1 MDGRRPLHQTFN
13 GGGYASL
20 SNDHMD
26 HFSMDI
32 LDSAGDFHPTVHG
45 QHHQQWNQLH
55 GQAQRGPVQE
65 QDYTAAIA
73 RGGGRYDDAAA
84 LLGHALEESESPRRV
99 VLYDRE
105 DTLDELPSSNA
116 ALRWYLEEYEVDT
129 SGGSPKNE
137 SEFQCCLEPH
147 PPVIITASTRSIRWR
162 LKASDFDDG
171 LYDIVLG
178 ISTTA
183 GQQPIDWIESITFA
197 LFKRDIYNDWKIE
210 PSEIITQREFKR
222 MCGANATGAGAGTGG
237 LSRWKLHQQLT
248 RTRDRPL
255 HSVTFELEIRTS
267 AEVPSNA
274 GAIMLHFMDIR
285 RNLYGL
291 NLDDISTRQHRPF
304 LWSLNVN
311 QGHYPEDDKKVKKGK
326 EILHFAISGSGSHAA
341 TLSCADRYLLLD
353 LWDIRDPAELS
364 IISGQSGVDPSQHA
378 VQAGPYTPKSCAGI
392 HVPFRKVTKGAI
404 DVSISWDASQVALVD
419 SSAVH
424 LSADERA
431 TYRSIFRV
439 FQHFTDRSLTPGTAP
454 PGRGTLV
461 PATTYQH
468 NLQLRNFLGRGKFH
482 ISSRKSPNVKKELFI
497 ACDGQAVHVFGVHRS
512 WTHRHTILLDL
523 PQEKDLYSSRL
534 FSGLRFRYFAW
545 SNESN
550 EVSVWDVEDGSLVS
564 FFTWP
569 EHLGHRRFEG
579 RTPITFSDDGSIL
592 LMCQK
597 GYITT
602 NWTASGTLLN
612 SFMVPD
618 QEYYQFIRDLQFI
631 RGGSQIIVNMSF
643 QDAEYGRGEFGL
655 ILDSVNMSVLD
666 RFSIPGDYFAQHS
679 PVVGSGQYLVAAH
692 NSNLD
697 LLRLDDRV
705 VRPFSRSDPK
715 CGRCTDLVRPWTL
728 SSDYTSPAGL
738 QFKAE
743 ICQAAVGAGTV
754 RAQGKE
760 DRGLTTIVV
769 TVTDKN
775 GMLSVQKP
783 AIPVRGYDMRQINA
797 VFLDSCS
804 RLVIRSHQFL
814 MIWGLPTTLEGDLTL
829 LLAYKAE
836 RIHWR
841 VCRHQQV
848 YAQDYMAEEMVWC
861 MPVERPFSRRN
872 STRFLDGVITLI
884 DIFQDTT
891 GACRNEV
898 LRYIG
903 RHINSYPNPDDPTE
917 SVLAKICIDWRLK
930 LYDSFKEFVIELL
943 ASPYGSWAPR
953 NDFDKRSNPL
963 CILLDKTITQPRAI
977 GLAKVIIDYCIRQA
991 KTEKDPHLLSPI
1003 MQCLPEL
1010 IDQERPHQE
1019 LARRTLQRLA
1029 YIPVKSRSFIL
1040 DHHSIAY
1047 QPELRLRPKF
1057 WWHPQGRS
1065 LHQCKD
1071 PVLQLTTI
1079 KYTNSINDNFTRS
1092 LFVTSFDLLWRKK
1105 DGSPVSSS
1113 TVWQKLKLNGNAK
1126 VECHPFTLQAFDN
1139 PAIAAL
1145 IRYKWN
1151 TIGFKYWLVRFLCQC
1166 VFYILVLVTVFIQVY
1181 SSSHPILTPVYIAI
1195 ISVASIFIWLE
1206 LLQLINEKK
1215 KYVSSVY
1222 NVVDMATFGLPLA
1235 GSVNQL
1241 LIIWGKSN
1249 AGGNPGLI
1257 SFSVLFIFLHFLFEL
1272 RVIKSV
1278 CHFVTIIIRVVSE
1291 IRVFFFIFAGG
1302 ILGFTIAILHLL
1314 RACIHESCPSDDELN
1329 ALLPEDQT
1337 VMFPRNFYSAISS
1350 TYFFMGGRYDSIN
1363 NQLNMDNWPFHTMMT
1378 VYFFFTVI
1386 LMLNVLIALI
1396 NLAFNESD
1404 GTWHLTWLENRLRYI
1419 ESAENMSYQIPGFRE
1434 THDWFPREIY
1444 YSATPRQVKDYERDL
1459 QVDDPTSTIT
1469 TTLQTQQQQQS
1480 QVVSRSDSTL
1490 SQKSTRHLAE
1500 ENDGE
1505 KEEGKKQREILL
1517 DRLKKEMREEVR
1529 REFQESQAQ
1538 LEQRLQLQMTRQQEL
1553 FREQLVEQQRW
1564 LVQYFSGGAGGGGGV
1579 GGM

>member
-1 MDGRRPLHQTFN
+1 M
-13 GGGYASL
+13 
-20 SNDHMD
+20 
-26 HFSMDI
+26 
-32 LDSAGDFHPTVHG
+32 
-45 QHHQQWNQLH
+45 
-55 GQAQRGPVQE
+55 
-65 QDYTAAIA
+65 
-73 RGGGRYDDAAA
+73 
-84 LLGHALEESESPRRV
+84 
-99 VLYDRE
+99 
-105 DTLDELPSSNA
+105 DELPSSNA
-116 ALRWYLEEYEVDT
+116 AARWYFEENEVDAATT
-129 SGGSPKNE
+129 SGPPKNE
-137 SEFQCCLEPH
+137 SEFQCSPEPH
-147 PPVIITASTRSIRWR
+147 PPVTITASTRSIRWR
-162 LKASDFDDG
+162 LKANDFEDG
-171 LYDIVLG
+171 LHDIVLG
-178 ISTTA
+178 ISTV
-183 GQQPIDWIESITFA
+183 GQPTTWIESITFA
-197 LFKRDIYNDWKIE
+197 IFKRDIYNDWKIE

-222 MCGANATGAGAGTGG
+222 MCGIETTAGAGKGTRTGAQPPPAGTGG

-255 HSVTFELEIRTS
+255 HSVTFELEIRTT
-267 AEVPSNA
+267 AEVPPNA

-291 NLDDISTRQHRPF
+291 NLDDPSTKQHRPF

-311 QGHYPEDDKKVKKGK
+311 QGHYPEDDKKPKKGK

-353 LWDIRDPAELS
+353 LWDVRDPAELS
-364 IISGQSGVDPSQHA
+364 IISGQSGVDPAQHA

-454 PGRGTLV
+454 PGRGNLV

-468 NLQLRNFLGRGKFH
+468 NPQLRNFLGRGKFH
-482 ISSRKSPNVKKELFI
+482 ISSRKDPKVKRELFI
-497 ACDGQAVHVFGVHRS
+497 ACDGQAVHVFGVHQT

-602 NWTASGTLLN
+602 NWTTSGTLLN
-612 SFMVPD
+612 SFVVPD

-631 RGGSQIIVNMSF
+631 RGGSQIIINMSF

-655 ILDSVNMSVLD
+655 ILDAVNMSVLD

-697 LLRLDDRV
+697 LLRLDDRI

-715 CGRCTDLVRPWTL
+715 CGRCTDLARPWTL
-728 SSDYTSPAGL
+728 RSDYTSPAGL
-738 QFKAE
+738 HFKAE
-743 ICQAAVGAGTV
+743 ICQAAVATAA
-754 RAQGKE
+754 RTTTATTAQGE
-760 DRGLTTIVV
+760 QDRGLTTVVV
-769 TVTDKN
+769 TITDRN
-775 GMLSVQKP
+775 GVLSVQKP
-783 AIPVRGYDMRQINA
+783 AIPVRGYDMRHINA

-814 MIWGLPTTLEGDLTL
+814 MIWGLPTTLEGNLTL
-829 LLAYKAE
+829 LLAYKAD

-841 VCRHQQV
+841 ICGHQQV
-848 YAQDYMAEEMVWC
+848 YAQNYMAEEMVWC

-884 DIFQDTT
+884 DIFHETT

-903 RHINSYPNPDDPTE
+903 RHINSYPNPDNPIE
-917 SVLAKICIDWRLK
+917 SVLAKICLEWRPEV
-930 LYDSFKEFVIELL
+930 YESFKEFVIELL
-943 ASPYGSWAPR
+943 SSPHGSWAPR

-963 CILLDKTITQPRAI
+963 CILLDKTTKQPRAI
-977 GLAKVIIDYCIRQA
+977 GLAKVIIDYCIQQA
-991 KTEKDPHLLSPI
+991 KTEKDPHFLSPI
-1003 MQCLPEL
+1003 MQCLSEL
-1010 IDQERPHQE
+1010 IDQDRPYHE

-1029 YIPVKSRSFIL
+1029 YVPVKSRSFIL

-1047 QPELRLRPKF
+1047 QPELKLRPKF
-1057 WWHPQGRS
+1057 WWWETQGLS
-1065 LHQCKD
+1065 LHECKD

-1079 KYTNSINDNFTRS
+1079 KKNDSINDNFTRS
-1092 LFVTSFDLLWRKK
+1092 LFVTSFDLLWRKR
-1105 DGSPVSSS
+1105 DGSPVSTTTVLAREMRAQKSAS
-1113 TVWQKLKLNGNAK
+1113 WVYNLVFQVWQKLKLNGNAK
-1126 VECHPFTLQAFDN
+1126 VECHPFSLQAFDN

-1166 VFYILVLVTVFIQVY
+1166 CFYILVLATVFIQVY
-1181 SSSHPILTPVYIAI
+1181 SSSHPVLTPVYIAI
-1195 ISVASIFIWLE
+1195 ISVASIFLWLE
-1206 LLQLINEKK
+1206 FLQLVNEKK

-1222 NVVDMATFGLPLA
+1222 NVVDIATFGLPLA

-1241 LIIWGKSN
+1241 LIIWGKSS

-1314 RACIHESCPSDDELN
+1314 RACIYESCPSDDDPSFL
-1329 ALLPEDQT
+1329 AIPEEQR
-1337 VMFPRNFYSAISS
+1337 VVFPRNFYSAISS
-1350 TYFFMGGRYDSIN
+1350 TYFFMGGRYDAID
-1363 NQLNMDNWPFHTMMT
+1363 NQLNGDNWPFHTLMII
-1378 VYFFFTVI
+1378 YFFFTVI

-1459 QVDDPTSTIT
+1459 QNDESSTGTTSTT
-1469 TTLQTQQQQQS
+1469 ATASTLQQSPSQQ
-1480 QVVSRSDSTL
+1480 VNRDMSRSDSII
-1490 SQKSTRHLAE
+1490 SQRRNTDVSPEDTYDQDQK
-1500 ENDGE
+1500 
-1505 KEEGKKQREILL
+1505 KKQHLL
-1517 DRLKKEMREEVR
+1517 LLERLKQEMREEVR
-1529 REFQESQAQ
+1529 REFQESQNL
-1538 LEQRLQLQMTRQQEL
+1538 LEQRLQLELTRQQEL

-1564 LVQYFSGGAGGGGGV
+1564 LVQYFGGGGGNTGSGSGV
-1579 GGM
+1579 GGGAM

>member
-1 MDGRRPLHQTFN
+1 MDGRRPLYQQH
-13 GGGYASL
+13 GGEYASL
-20 SNDHMD
+20 SNDSMD

-32 LDSAGDFHPTVHG
+32 LDATGDIHPSGAWPGHG
-45 QHHQQWNQLH
+45 QRH
-55 GQAQRGPVQE
+55 GQGHADTGAGTGV
-65 QDYTAAIA
+65 
-73 RGGGRYDDAAA
+73 RGGGSDEGVGAA
-84 LLGHALEESESPRRV
+84 LLGHPQEESESPRRV
-99 VLYDRE
+99 VLYHRG
-105 DTLDELPSSNA
+105 DTMDELPSSNA
-116 ALRWYLEEYEVDT
+116 AVRWYFEEHEVDAAST
-129 SGGSPKNE
+129 SGPPKNE
-137 SEFQCCLEPH
+137 AEFSCSRKPY
-147 PPVIITASTRSIRWR
+147 PPVAITASTRSIRWR
-162 LKASDFDDG
+162 LKATDFDDG
-171 LYDIVLG
+171 LHDIVLG
-178 ISTTA
+178 ISTV
-183 GQQPIDWIESITFA
+183 GQPTDWIESITFA

-210 PSEIITQREFKR
+210 PS
-222 MCGANATGAGAGTGG
+222 
-237 LSRWKLHQQLT
+237 
-248 RTRDRPL
+248 
-255 HSVTFELEIRTS
+255 ELEIRTS

-291 NLDDISTRQHRPF
+291 NLDDPSTKQHRPF

-311 QGHYPEDDKKVKKGK
+311 QGHYPEDDKKHKKGK

-364 IISGQSGVDPSQHA
+364 IISGRSNVDPSQHV
-378 VQAGPYTPKSCAGI
+378 VQAGPYTPISCAGI

-424 LSADERA
+424 LSADERK

-439 FQHFTDRSLTPGTAP
+439 FQHFTDQSLTPATAH
-454 PGRGTLV
+454 PGRGNLV

-468 NLQLRNFLGRGKFH
+468 NPQLRNFLGRGKFH
-482 ISSRKSPNVKKELFI
+482 ISSRKDPKVKRELFI
-497 ACDGQAVHVFGVHRS
+497 ACDGHAVNVFGVHRT

-602 NWTASGTLLN
+602 NWTTSGTLLN
-612 SFMVPD
+612 SFVVPD

-655 ILDSVNMSVLD
+655 ILDAVNMSVLD

-705 VRPFSRSDPK
+705 VRPFSKSDPK

-728 SSDYTSPAGL
+728 RSDYTSPAGL
-738 QFKAE
+738 QFKAV
-743 ICQAAVGAGTV
+743 ICQAAVAATTTKTMTSTTSTTIG
-754 RAQGKE
+754 QDK
-760 DRGLTTIVV
+760 GLTTVVV
-769 TVTDKN
+769 TITDRN
-775 GMLSVQKP
+775 GVSSVQKP
-783 AIPVRGYDMRQINA
+783 AIPVRGYDMRHINA

-804 RLVIRSHQFL
+804 RLVIRSHEFL

-841 VCRHQQV
+841 ICRHQQV

-872 STRFLDGVITLI
+872 SIRFLDGVITLI
-884 DIFQDTT
+884 DIFRETM
-891 GACRNEV
+891 GATRNEV

-917 SVLAKICIDWRLK
+917 SVLAKICIDWRPEV
-930 LYDSFKEFVIELL
+930 YDSFKEFVVELL
-943 ASPYGSWAPR
+943 SSPHGSWAPR

-963 CILLDKTITQPRAI
+963 CILLDKTTKQPKAI
-977 GLAKVIIDYCIRQA
+977 GLAKVIIDYCIQQA

-1003 MQCLPEL
+1003 MQCLSEL

-1019 LARRTLQRLA
+1019 LAKRTLQRLA

-1047 QPELRLRPKF
+1047 QPELHLHPRFWRYWWETKGRP
-1057 WWHPQGRS
+1057 
-1065 LHQCKD
+1065 LHECKD
-1071 PVLQLTTI
+1071 PVLQLTTV
-1079 KYTNSINDNFTRS
+1079 KKHDSLNDNFTRS
-1092 LFVTSFDLLWRKK
+1092 LFVTSFDLLWRKR
-1105 DGSPVSSS
+1105 DGSPVSTTTVLAREMRAQKSAS
-1113 TVWQKLKLNGNAK
+1113 WVYNLFFQVWQKLKLNGNAK
-1126 VECHPFTLQAFDN
+1126 VECHPFSLQAFDN
-1139 PAIAAL
+1139 PAVAAL

-1166 VFYILVLVTVFIQVY
+1166 CFYILVLATVFIQVY
-1181 SSSHPILTPVYIAI
+1181 SSSHPVLTPVYITI
-1195 ISVASIFIWLE
+1195 ISVASIFLWLE
-1206 LLQLINEKK
+1206 LLQLINEKS

-1222 NVVDMATFGLPLA
+1222 NVVDIATFGLPLA

-1241 LIIWGKSN
+1241 LIIWGKSD

-1314 RACIHESCPSDDELN
+1314 RACIYESCPSDDDPSFV
-1329 ALLPEDQT
+1329 ALPENQR
-1337 VMFPRNFYSAISS
+1337 VVFPRNFYSAISS
-1350 TYFFMGGRYDSIN
+1350 TYFFMGGRYDAID
-1363 NQLNMDNWPFHTMMT
+1363 NQLSGDNWPFHTMMII
-1378 VYFFFTVI
+1378 YFFFTVI

-1444 YSATPRQVKDYERDL
+1444 YSATPRQVKDYEREL
-1459 QVDDPTSTIT
+1459 QNDESSTATTIT
-1469 TTLQTQQQQQS
+1469 TT
-1480 QVVSRSDSTL
+1480 ST
-1490 SQKSTRHLAE
+1490 SIASA
-1500 ENDGE
+1500 
-1505 KEEGKKQREILL
+1505 
-1517 DRLKKEMREEVR
+1517 
-1529 REFQESQAQ
+1529 
-1538 LEQRLQLQMTRQQEL
+1538 
-1553 FREQLVEQQRW
+1553 
-1564 LVQYFSGGAGGGGGV
+1564 
-1579 GGM
+1579 

>member
-1 MDGRRPLHQTFN
+1 M
-13 GGGYASL
+13 
-20 SNDHMD
+20 
-26 HFSMDI
+26 
-32 LDSAGDFHPTVHG
+32 
-45 QHHQQWNQLH
+45 
-55 GQAQRGPVQE
+55 
-65 QDYTAAIA
+65 
-73 RGGGRYDDAAA
+73 
-84 LLGHALEESESPRRV
+84 
-99 VLYDRE
+99 
-105 DTLDELPSSNA
+105 
-116 ALRWYLEEYEVDT
+116 
-129 SGGSPKNE
+129 NE
-137 SEFQCCLEPH
+137 SEFQCSPEPQ
-147 PPVIITASTRSIRWR
+147 PPVTITASTRSIRWR
-162 LKASDFDDG
+162 LKAGDFNDG
-171 LYDIVLG
+171 LFDIVLG
-178 ISTTA
+178 ISTV
-183 GQQPIDWIESITFA
+183 GQPGDWIESITFA

-222 MCGANATGAGAGTGG
+222 MCGTTTATM
-237 LSRWKLHQQLT
+237 SRWKLHQQLT

-267 AEVPSNA
+267 TEVPSNA
-274 GAIMLHFMDIR
+274 GAIMLHYMDIR

-311 QGHYPEDDKKVKKGK
+311 QGHYPEDDKNPKRGK

-341 TLSCADRYLLLD
+341 TLSCAGRYLLLD
-353 LWDIRDPAELS
+353 LWDVRDPAELG

-404 DVSISWDASQVALVD
+404 DVSISWDASQIALVD

-454 PGRGTLV
+454 PGRGNMV
-461 PATTYQH
+461 PAATYQH
-468 NLQLRNFLGRGKFH
+468 NPQLRNFLGRGKFH
-482 ISSRKSPNVKKELFI
+482 ISARKNPNVKKELFI
-497 ACDGQAVHVFGVHRS
+497 ACDGQAVHVFSVHKS

-602 NWTASGTLLN
+602 NWTTSGTLLN

-618 QEYYQFIRDLQFI
+618 QDYYQFIRDLQFI

-697 LLRLDDRV
+697 LLRLDDRI
-705 VRPFSRSDPK
+705 VRPFSRLFPK
-715 CGRCTDLVRPWTL
+715 CSRCNDLVRPWTL
-728 SSDYTSPAGL
+728 RSDYTSPTGL

-743 ICQAAVGAGTV
+743 ICQAAVAT
-754 RAQGKE
+754 AYGK
-760 DRGLTTIVV
+760 DRGLTTVVV
-769 TVTDKN
+769 TVTDRN

-783 AIPVRGYDMRQINA
+783 AIPVRGYDMRHINA

-814 MIWGLPTTLEGDLTL
+814 MIWELPTNLEGDLTL
-829 LLAYKAE
+829 LLAYKAD

-841 VCRHQQV
+841 ICRHQQV

-872 STRFLDGVITLI
+872 STRFLDGVVTLI
-884 DIFQDTT
+884 DIFRGTT
-891 GACRNEV
+891 DACRNEV

-903 RHINSYPNPDDPTE
+903 KHINSYPNPDDPTE
-917 SVLAKICIDWRLK
+917 SVLAKICIEWRPEV
-930 LYDSFKEFVIELL
+930 YDAFKEFVVELL
-943 ASPYGSWAPR
+943 SSPHGSWAPR

-963 CILLDKTITQPRAI
+963 CILLEKTKTQPKAI
-977 GLAKVIIDYCIRQA
+977 GLAKVIIDYCIQQA
-991 KTEKDPHLLSPI
+991 KTEKDPHFLSPI
-1003 MQCLPEL
+1003 MQCLKEL
-1010 IDQERPHQE
+1010 IDQDRPHQE

-1040 DHHSIAY
+1040 DHHSIAH
-1047 QPELRLRPKF
+1047 QPELRVRHF
-1057 WWHPQGRS
+1057 WESQGQS
-1065 LHQCKD
+1065 LHECKD

-1079 KYTNSINDNFTRS
+1079 KKNDSINDNFTRS
-1092 LFVTSFDLLWRKK
+1092 LFVTSFDLLWRRK
-1105 DGSPVSSS
+1105 DGAPVSSS
-1113 TVWQKLKLNGNAK
+1113 TVLAREMRAQKSASWLYNLVFQILQKLKLNGNAK
-1126 VECHPFTLQAFDN
+1126 VECHPFSLQAFDN

-1166 VFYILVLVTVFIQVY
+1166 CFYMLVLATVFIQVY
-1181 SSSHPILTPVYIAI
+1181 SSSHPALTPVYITI
-1195 ISVASIFIWLE
+1195 ISVAGIFIWLE
-1206 LLQLINEKK
+1206 LLQLLNEKR

-1249 AGGNPGLI
+1249 AGGNPGLL

-1314 RACIHESCPSDDELN
+1314 RACLYEYCPPDDPQIPDDEKVN
-1329 ALLPEDQT
+1329 
-1337 VMFPRNFYSAISS
+1337 FPRNFYSAISS
-1350 TYFFMGGRYDSIN
+1350 TYFFMGGRYDAID
-1363 NQLNMDNWPFHTMMT
+1363 NQLSGENWPFHTMMII
-1378 VYFFFTVI
+1378 YFFFTVI

-1444 YSATPRQVKDYERDL
+1444 YSATPRQVKDYEREL
-1459 QVDDPTSTIT
+1459 QNDESSSTFKE
-1469 TTLQTQQQQQS
+1469 QPQQQQS
-1480 QVVSRSDSTL
+1480 QSQLQSQQGIVVSRSGSLVSPKQQQSDQHNQQQQ
-1490 SQKSTRHLAE
+1490 QK
-1500 ENDGE
+1500 
-1505 KEEGKKQREILL
+1505 QILE
-1517 DRLKKEMREEVR
+1517 RLKEEMREEVR
-1529 REFQESQAQ
+1529 REFQESQNQ
-1538 LEQRLQLQMTRQQEL
+1538 LEQRLQLQLTRQQEL
-1553 FREQLVEQQRW
+1553 FQEHLREQQRW
-1564 LVQYFSGGAGGGGGV
+1564 LVQLFSGGGGSPAAAAGGGGSPAAAAA
-1579 GGM
+1579 GGGGSPAAAAAAGGSPAAAAGGIQQANSQ

>member
-1 MDGRRPLHQTFN
+1 
-13 GGGYASL
+13 
-20 SNDHMD
+20 
-26 HFSMDI
+26 
-32 LDSAGDFHPTVHG
+32 
-45 QHHQQWNQLH
+45 
-55 GQAQRGPVQE
+55 
-65 QDYTAAIA
+65 
-73 RGGGRYDDAAA
+73 
-84 LLGHALEESESPRRV
+84 
-99 VLYDRE
+99 
-105 DTLDELPSSNA
+105 
-116 ALRWYLEEYEVDT
+116 
-129 SGGSPKNE
+129 
-137 SEFQCCLEPH
+137 
-147 PPVIITASTRSIRWR
+147 
-162 LKASDFDDG
+162 
-171 LYDIVLG
+171 
-178 ISTTA
+178 
-183 GQQPIDWIESITFA
+183 
-197 LFKRDIYNDWKIE
+197 
-210 PSEIITQREFKR
+210 
-222 MCGANATGAGAGTGG
+222 
-237 LSRWKLHQQLT
+237 
-248 RTRDRPL
+248 
-255 HSVTFELEIRTS
+255 
-267 AEVPSNA
+267 
-274 GAIMLHFMDIR
+274 MLHFMDIR

-291 NLDDISTRQHRPF
+291 NLDGNVLLYAISATLSSPLCYDPYRSILALAFLDPSTRLHRPF

-454 PGRGTLV
+454 PGRGNLV

-468 NLQLRNFLGRGKFH
+468 NPQLRNFLGRGKFH
-482 ISSRKSPNVKKELFI
+482 ISSRKSPKVKKELFI
-497 ACDGQAVHVFGVHRS
+497 ACDGQAVHVFGVHQS

-602 NWTASGTLLN
+602 NWTTSGTLLN

-705 VRPFSRSDPK
+705 VRPFSKSVPK

-728 SSDYTSPAGL
+728 RSDYTSPAGL
-738 QFKAE
+738 QFKAV
-743 ICQAAVGAGTV
+743 ICQAAVGAGTLTT
-754 RAQGKE
+754 QGKE
-760 DRGLTTIVV
+760 DRGLTTVVV
-769 TVTDKN
+769 TVTDRN
-775 GMLSVQKP
+775 GVLSVQKP
-783 AIPVRGYDMRQINA
+783 AIPVRGYDMRHINA

-884 DIFQDTT
+884 DIFRGTT

-917 SVLAKICIDWRLK
+917 SVLAKISIDWRPEV
-930 LYDSFKEFVIELL
+930 YDSFKEFVVELL
-943 ASPYGSWAPR
+943 ASPHGSWAPR

-963 CILLDKTITQPRAI
+963 CILLDKTTTQPRAI
-977 GLAKVIIDYCIRQA
+977 GLAKVIIDYCIQQA
-991 KTEKDPHLLSPI
+991 KAEKDPHLLSPI

-1057 WWHPQGRS
+1057 WWHLQGRS
-1065 LHQCKD
+1065 LHECKD

-1079 KYTNSINDNFTRS
+1079 KHTNSINDNFTRS

-1113 TVWQKLKLNGNAK
+1113 TVLAREMRAQKSASWLYNLVFQVWQKLKLNGNAK
-1126 VECHPFTLQAFDN
+1126 VECHPFSLQAFDN

-1145 IRYKWN
+1145 IRYKW
-1151 TIGFKYWLVRFLCQC
+1151 
-1166 VFYILVLVTVFIQVY
+1166 
-1181 SSSHPILTPVYIAI
+1181 
-1195 ISVASIFIWLE
+1195 
-1206 LLQLINEKK
+1206 
-1215 KYVSSVY
+1215 
-1222 NVVDMATFGLPLA
+1222 
-1235 GSVNQL
+1235 
-1241 LIIWGKSN
+1241 
-1249 AGGNPGLI
+1249 
-1257 SFSVLFIFLHFLFEL
+1257 
-1272 RVIKSV
+1272 
-1278 CHFVTIIIRVVSE
+1278 
-1291 IRVFFFIFAGG
+1291 
-1302 ILGFTIAILHLL
+1302 
-1314 RACIHESCPSDDELN
+1314 
-1329 ALLPEDQT
+1329 
-1337 VMFPRNFYSAISS
+1337 
-1350 TYFFMGGRYDSIN
+1350 
-1363 NQLNMDNWPFHTMMT
+1363 
-1378 VYFFFTVI
+1378 
-1386 LMLNVLIALI
+1386 
-1396 NLAFNESD
+1396 
-1404 GTWHLTWLENRLRYI
+1404 
-1419 ESAENMSYQIPGFRE
+1419 
-1434 THDWFPREIY
+1434 
-1444 YSATPRQVKDYERDL
+1444 
-1459 QVDDPTSTIT
+1459 
-1469 TTLQTQQQQQS
+1469 
-1480 QVVSRSDSTL
+1480 
-1490 SQKSTRHLAE
+1490 
-1500 ENDGE
+1500 
-1505 KEEGKKQREILL
+1505 
-1517 DRLKKEMREEVR
+1517 
-1529 REFQESQAQ
+1529 
-1538 LEQRLQLQMTRQQEL
+1538 
-1553 FREQLVEQQRW
+1553 
-1564 LVQYFSGGAGGGGGV
+1564 
-1579 GGM
+1579 

>member
-1 MDGRRPLHQTFN
+1 MDGRPLYQQH
-13 GGGYASL
+13 GAGYASL
-20 SNDHMD
+20 FNDSMD

-32 LDSAGDFHPTVHG
+32 MDAAGDTHPSAAWSGHRQRHG
-45 QHHQQWNQLH
+45 Q
-55 GQAQRGPVQE
+55 RQE
-65 QDYTAAIA
+65 HEYTAAGTGA
-73 RGGGRYDDAAA
+73 RGGGSDEGLGAA
-84 LLGHALEESESPRRV
+84 LLGHPQEESESPRRV
-99 VLYDRE
+99 VLYHRG
-105 DTLDELPSSNA
+105 DTMDELPSSNA
-116 ALRWYLEEYEVDT
+116 AVRWYFDEHEVDAAST
-129 SGGSPKNE
+129 SGPPKNE
-137 SEFQCCLEPH
+137 SEFSCSRGPR
-147 PPVIITASTRSIRWR
+147 PPVTITTSTRSIRWR

-171 LYDIVLG
+171 LHDIVLG
-178 ISTTA
+178 ISTV
-183 GQQPIDWIESITFA
+183 GQPTDWIESITFA
-197 LFKRDIYNDWKIE
+197 MFKRDIYNDWKIE
-210 PSEIITQREFKR
+210 PSE
-222 MCGANATGAGAGTGG
+222 
-237 LSRWKLHQQLT
+237 
-248 RTRDRPL
+248 
-255 HSVTFELEIRTS
+255 LEIRTS
-267 AEVPSNA
+267 AEVPSSA

-291 NLDDISTRQHRPF
+291 NLDGE
-304 LWSLNVN
+304 V
-311 QGHYPEDDKKVKKGK
+311 GHHPEDDKKHKKGK
-326 EILHFAISGSGSHAA
+326 EILRFAISGSGSHAA

-364 IISGQSGVDPSQHA
+364 IISGRSGVDPAQHA
-378 VQAGPYTPKSCAGI
+378 VQAGPYTPIACAGI

-424 LSADERA
+424 LSADERS

-439 FQHFTDRSLTPGTAP
+439 FQHFTDRSLTPGTAH
-454 PGRGTLV
+454 PGRGNLV
-461 PATTYQH
+461 LATTYQH
-468 NLQLRNFLGRGKFH
+468 NPQLRNFLGRGKFH
-482 ISSRKSPNVKKELFI
+482 ISSRKDPKVKRELFI
-497 ACDGQAVHVFGVHRS
+497 ACDGQAVNVFGVHRT

-602 NWTASGTLLN
+602 NWTTSGTLLN
-612 SFMVPD
+612 SFVVPD
-618 QEYYQFIRDLQFI
+618 QDYYQFIRDLQFI

-655 ILDSVNMSVLD
+655 ILDAVNMSVLD

-697 LLRLDDRV
+697 LLRLDDRI

-728 SSDYTSPAGL
+728 RSDYTSPTGL
-738 QFKAE
+738 KFRAE
-743 ICQAAVGAGTV
+743 ICQAAVATTTTTKPTTSSTPTTIG
-754 RAQGKE
+754 Q
-760 DRGLTTIVV
+760 DRGLTTVVV
-769 TVTDKN
+769 TVTDSN
-775 GMLSVQKP
+775 GVSSVQKP
-783 AIPVRGYDMRQINA
+783 AIPVRGYDMRHINA

-848 YAQDYMAEEMVWC
+848 YAQNYMAEEMVWC

-884 DIFQDTT
+884 DIFRGTT
-891 GACRNEV
+891 GATRNEV
-898 LRYIG
+898 LRYIS

-917 SVLAKICIDWRLK
+917 SVLAKICIDWRPEV
-930 LYDSFKEFVIELL
+930 YDSFKEFVVELL
-943 ASPYGSWAPR
+943 SSPHGSWAPR

-963 CILLDKTITQPRAI
+963 CILLDKTTTQPRAI
-977 GLAKVIIDYCIRQA
+977 GLAKVIIDYCIQQA

-1010 IDQERPHQE
+1010 IDQEHPHQE
-1019 LARRTLQRLA
+1019 LAKRTLQRLA

-1047 QPELRLRPKF
+1047 QPELHLHPKF
-1057 WWHPQGRS
+1057 WRYWWETQGGRP
-1065 LHQCKD
+1065 LHECKD
-1071 PVLQLTTI
+1071 PVLQLTT
-1079 KYTNSINDNFTRS
+1079 
-1092 LFVTSFDLLWRKK
+1092 
-1105 DGSPVSSS
+1105 
-1113 TVWQKLKLNGNAK
+1113 
-1126 VECHPFTLQAFDN
+1126 
-1139 PAIAAL
+1139 
-1145 IRYKWN
+1145 
-1151 TIGFKYWLVRFLCQC
+1151 
-1166 VFYILVLVTVFIQVY
+1166 VY
-1181 SSSHPILTPVYIAI
+1181 SSSHPVLTPVYITI
-1195 ISVASIFIWLE
+1195 ISVASIFLWLE

-1222 NVVDMATFGLPLA
+1222 NVVDIATFGLPLA

-1314 RACIHESCPSDDELN
+1314 RACIYESCPSDDDPSFI
-1329 ALLPEDQT
+1329 ASLPEEKR
-1337 VMFPRNFYSAISS
+1337 VVFPRNFYSAISS
-1350 TYFFMGGRYDSIN
+1350 TYFFMGGRYDAID
-1363 NQLNMDNWPFHTMMT
+1363 NQLSGDNWPFHTMMII
-1378 VYFFFTVI
+1378 YFFFTVI

-1444 YSATPRQVKDYERDL
+1444 YSATPRQVKAYEREL
-1459 QVDDPTSTIT
+1459 QNDESSTTSTSVAT
-1469 TTLQTQQQQQS
+1469 SALQPSPSQQQI
-1480 QVVSRSDSTL
+1480 VSRSDSII
-1490 SQKSTRHLAE
+1490 SQKQPTLFPQNANLFDDDDDGDGDNNQGQGE
-1500 ENDGE
+1500 EP
-1505 KEEGKKQREILL
+1505 KRRQKVLL
-1517 DRLKKEMREEVR
+1517 ERLKQEMREEVR
-1529 REFQESQAQ
+1529 REFQESQNQ
-1538 LEQRLQLQMTRQQEL
+1538 LEQRLQLQWTRQQEL
-1553 FREQLVEQQRW
+1553 FREQLVEQQKW
-1564 LVQYFSGGAGGGGGV
+1564 LVQYFSNSSSSSSGGGGGGQG
-1579 GGM
+1579 GGMQA

>member
-1 MDGRRPLHQTFN
+1 M
-13 GGGYASL
+13 
-20 SNDHMD
+20 
-26 HFSMDI
+26 
-32 LDSAGDFHPTVHG
+32 
-45 QHHQQWNQLH
+45 
-55 GQAQRGPVQE
+55 
-65 QDYTAAIA
+65 
-73 RGGGRYDDAAA
+73 
-84 LLGHALEESESPRRV
+84 
-99 VLYDRE
+99 
-105 DTLDELPSSNA
+105 DELPSSNA
-116 ALRWYLEEYEVDT
+116 ALRWYFEEYEVDA
-129 SGGSPKNE
+129 SGGPPKNE

-147 PPVIITASTRSIRWR
+147 PPVTITASTRSIRWR

-222 MCGANATGAGAGTGG
+222 MCGDPTGTGAGSRVGG

-274 GAIMLHFMDIR
+274 GAIILHFMDIR

-291 NLDDISTRQHRPF
+291 NLD
-304 LWSLNVN
+304 
-311 QGHYPEDDKKVKKGK
+311 
-326 EILHFAISGSGSHAA
+326 
-341 TLSCADRYLLLD
+341 D

-364 IISGQSGVDPSQHA
+364 IISGQSGVDPSQHV

-439 FQHFTDRSLTPGTAP
+439 FQHFTDRSLTPGMAP
-454 PGRGTLV
+454 PGRGNLV
-461 PATTYQH
+461 LATTYQH
-468 NLQLRNFLGRGKFH
+468 NPQLRNFLGRGKFH
-482 ISSRKSPNVKKELFI
+482 ISSRKSPKVKKELFI
-497 ACDGQAVHVFGVHRS
+497 ACDGQAVHVFGVHQS

-612 SFMVPD
+612 SFVVPD

-715 CGRCTDLVRPWTL
+715 CGRCTDLIRPWTL
-728 SSDYTSPAGL
+728 QSDHTSPAGL
-738 QFKAE
+738 KFRAE
-743 ICQAAVGAGTV
+743 ICQAVVGATPATT
-754 RAQGKE
+754 AQGKE
-760 DRGLTTIVV
+760 DRGLTTVVV
-769 TVTDKN
+769 TVTDRN
-775 GMLSVQKP
+775 GVLSVQKP
-783 AIPVRGYDMRQINA
+783 AIPVRG
-797 VFLDSCS
+797 
-804 RLVIRSHQFL
+804 
-814 MIWGLPTTLEGDLTL
+814 
-829 LLAYKAE
+829 
-836 RIHWR
+836 
-841 VCRHQQV
+841 
-848 YAQDYMAEEMVWC
+848 
-861 MPVERPFSRRN
+861 
-872 STRFLDGVITLI
+872 
-884 DIFQDTT
+884 
-891 GACRNEV
+891 
-898 LRYIG
+898 
-903 RHINSYPNPDDPTE
+903 YPNPDDPTE
-917 SVLAKICIDWRLK
+917 SVLAKICIEWRPEV
-930 LYDSFKEFVIELL
+930 YDSFKEFVVELL
-943 ASPYGSWAPR
+943 ASPHGSWAPR

-963 CILLDKTITQPRAI
+963 CILLDKTTTQPKAI
-977 GLAKVIIDYCIRQA
+977 GLAKVIIDYCIQQA
-991 KTEKDPHLLSPI
+991 KTEKDPHFLSPI
-1003 MQCLPEL
+1003 MQCLSEL
-1010 IDQERPHQE
+1010 IDQKGPHQD

-1047 QPELRLRPKF
+1047 QPELRFRPKF

-1065 LHQCKD
+1065 LHECKD

-1079 KYTNSINDNFTRS
+1079 KHTNSINDNFTRS

-1113 TVWQKLKLNGNAK
+1113 TVLAREMRAQKSASWLYNLVYQIWQKLKLNGNAK
-1126 VECHPFTLQAFDN
+1126 VECHPFSLQAFDN

-1166 VFYILVLVTVFIQVY
+1166 CFYMLVLATVFIQVY
-1181 SSSHPILTPVYIAI
+1181 SSSHPALTPVYIAI

-1206 LLQLINEKK
+1206 LLQFINEKK

-1314 RACIHESCPSDDELN
+1314 RACIYESCPSDDELN
-1329 ALLPEDQT
+1329 ATLPESQT
-1337 VMFPRNFYSAISS
+1337 VVFPRNFYSAISS
-1350 TYFFMGGRYDSIN
+1350 TYFFMGGRYDAIN
-1363 NQLNMDNWPFHTMMT
+1363 NQLNMDNWPFHTMMII
-1378 VYFFFTVI
+1378 YFFFTVI

-1459 QVDDPTSTIT
+1459 QSDDSPSSSTAGST
-1469 TTLQTQQQQQS
+1469 TTLPSQQLPQS
-1480 QVVSRSDSTL
+1480 QAVSRSHSMV
-1490 SQKSTRHLAE
+1490 SQKLTERHVE
-1500 ENDGE
+1500 EKKDRE
-1505 KEEGKKQREILL
+1505 EEEGTKERQILL
-1517 DRLKKEMREEVR
+1517 ERLKEEMREEVR
-1529 REFQESQAQ
+1529 REFQESQLQ
-1538 LEQRLQLQMTRQQEL
+1538 LEQRLQLQMSRQQEL
-1553 FREQLVEQQRW
+1553 FREQLIEQQRW
-1564 LVQYFSGGAGGGGGV
+1564 LVQYFSGGDGVGGSGGV
-1579 GGM
+1579 GRM

>member
-1 MDGRRPLHQTFN
+1 M
-13 GGGYASL
+13 
-20 SNDHMD
+20 
-26 HFSMDI
+26 
-32 LDSAGDFHPTVHG
+32 
-45 QHHQQWNQLH
+45 
-55 GQAQRGPVQE
+55 
-65 QDYTAAIA
+65 
-73 RGGGRYDDAAA
+73 
-84 LLGHALEESESPRRV
+84 
-99 VLYDRE
+99 
-105 DTLDELPSSNA
+105 DELPSSNIA
-116 ALRWYLEEYEVDT
+116 TRWYFEEHEVDVPT
-129 SGGSPKNE
+129 TPGTPTNE
-137 SEFQCCLEPH
+137 SEFQCSRGPH
-147 PPVIITASTRSIRWR
+147 PPVTITASTRSIRWR

-171 LYDIVLG
+171 LHDIVLG
-178 ISTTA
+178 ISTV
-183 GQQPIDWIESITFA
+183 GQPADWIESITFA

-210 PSEIITQREFKR
+210 PSEIVTQREFKR
-222 MCGANATGAGAGTGG
+222 MCGIETTTGAGAGSRAGQPPTPRAGSDG

-248 RTRDRPL
+248 KTRDRPL
-255 HSVTFELEIRTS
+255 HSVTFELEIRTTVK
-267 AEVPSNA
+267 VPPNA

-291 NLDDISTRQHRPF
+291 NLD
-304 LWSLNVN
+304 
-311 QGHYPEDDKKVKKGK
+311 GHYPEEDKKHKKGK

-364 IISGQSGVDPSQHA
+364 IISGQSGVDPAQHV

-404 DVSISWDASQVALVD
+404 DISISWDASQVALVD

-454 PGRGTLV
+454 PSRGNLV

-468 NLQLRNFLGRGKFH
+468 NPQLRNFLGRGKFH
-482 ISSRKSPNVKKELFI
+482 ISSRNDPKVKRELFI

-602 NWTASGTLLN
+602 NWTTSGTLLN
-612 SFMVPD
+612 SYMVPD

-643 QDAEYGRGEFGL
+643 QDADYGRGEFGL
-655 ILDSVNMSVLD
+655 ILDAVNMSVLD
-666 RFSIPGDYFAQHS
+666 RFSIPGEYVAQHS

-692 NSNLD
+692 NSSLN
-697 LLRLDDRV
+697 LLRLDDRI
-705 VRPFSRSDPK
+705 VRPYSKSDPK

-728 SSDYTSPAGL
+728 KSDYTSPAGL
-738 QFKAE
+738 HFKAE
-743 ICQAAVGAGTV
+743 ICQAAVATV
-754 RAQGKE
+754 LETTAATARGE
-760 DRGLTTIVV
+760 HDRGLTTVVV
-769 TVTDKN
+769 TITDRN
-775 GMLSVQKP
+775 GVMSVQKP
-783 AIPVRGYDMRQINA
+783 AIPVKGYDMRHINA

-814 MIWGLPTTLEGDLTL
+814 TIWGLPTTLEGDLTL

-841 VCRHQQV
+841 ICRHQQV

-861 MPVERPFSRRN
+861 MQVERPFSRRN

-884 DIFQDTT
+884 DIFRGTT
-891 GACRNEV
+891 GACRGEV
-898 LRYIG
+898 LRYVG
-903 RHINSYPNPDDPTE
+903 RHINSYPNPSDPTE
-917 SVLAKICIDWRLK
+917 SVLAKICAEWRPE
-930 LYDSFKEFVIELL
+930 LYDSFKEFVVELL
-943 ASPYGSWAPR
+943 SSPYGSWAPR

-963 CILLDKTITQPRAI
+963 CILLDKTTTQPRAI
-977 GLAKVIIDYCIRQA
+977 GLAKVIIDYCIQQA
-991 KTEKDPHLLSPI
+991 KTEKDPHFLSPI

-1010 IDQERPHQE
+1010 IDQERPRQE
-1019 LARRTLQRLA
+1019 LARKTLQRLA

-1047 QPELRLRPKF
+1047 QPELKLRPQF
-1057 WWHPQGRS
+1057 WWRETQGLS
-1065 LHQCKD
+1065 LHECKD

-1079 KYTNSINDNFTRS
+1079 KKNDSINDNFTRS
-1092 LFVTSFDLLWRKK
+1092 LFVTSFDLLWRKR
-1105 DGSPVSSS
+1105 DGSPVSTTTVLAREMRAQKSAS
-1113 TVWQKLKLNGNAK
+1113 WLYNLIFQVWQKMKLNGNAK

-1145 IRYKWN
+1145 IRYK
-1151 TIGFKYWLVRFLCQC
+1151 C
-1166 VFYILVLVTVFIQVY
+1166 
-1181 SSSHPILTPVYIAI
+1181 HPVLTPVYIAI
-1195 ISVASIFIWLE
+1195 ISVASIFLWLE
-1206 LLQLINEKK
+1206 FLQLINEKK
-1215 KYVSSVY
+1215 KYVTSVY
-1222 NVVDMATFGLPLA
+1222 NVVDIATFGLPLA

-1241 LIIWGKSN
+1241 LIIWGKLN

-1314 RACIHESCPSDDELN
+1314 RACIFESCPSDDDPSVL
-1329 ALLPEDQT
+1329 AIPEDQR
-1337 VMFPRNFYSAISS
+1337 VVFP
-1350 TYFFMGGRYDSIN
+1350 
-1363 NQLNMDNWPFHTMMT
+1363 P
-1378 VYFFFTVI
+1378 
-1386 LMLNVLIALI
+1386 LI

-1459 QVDDPTSTIT
+1459 QNDDSPISTTSASSS
-1469 TTLQTQQQQQS
+1469 LQQS
-1480 QVVSRSDSTL
+1480 PSQQLNQTMSRSDSIISRNHNSTDAAL
-1490 SQKSTRHLAE
+1490 GDGDELQK
-1500 ENDGE
+1500 
-1505 KEEGKKQREILL
+1505 KKQRVLL
-1517 DRLKKEMREEVR
+1517 ERLKQEMREEVR
-1529 REFQESQAQ
+1529 REFQDSQNQ
-1538 LEQRLQLQMTRQQEL
+1538 LEQRLQLELTRQQEL
-1553 FREQLVEQQRW
+1553 FREQLIEQQRW
-1564 LVQYFSGGAGGGGGV
+1564 LVQYFGSGGSNAGGGSEVAGEGV
-1579 GGM
+1579 M

>member
-1 MDGRRPLHQTFN
+1 
-13 GGGYASL
+13 
-20 SNDHMD
+20 MD

-32 LDSAGDFHPTVHG
+32 LDSTDEIYPTAPWSGQVQGQDHAGVS
-45 QHHQQWNQLH
+45 
-55 GQAQRGPVQE
+55 
-65 QDYTAAIA
+65 
-73 RGGGRYDDAAA
+73 
-84 LLGHALEESESPRRV
+84 LLGHTQDDLEAPRRV
-99 VLYDRE
+99 VLYHRG
-105 DTLDELPSSNA
+105 DTMDELPSSNA
-116 ALRWYLEEYEVDT
+116 VSRWYFEKYDIDT
-129 SGGSPKNE
+129 SDVNKD
-137 SEFQCCLEPH
+137 EFEFLCSQKPH
-147 PPVIITASTRSIRWR
+147 APVAITASTRSIRWR
-162 LKASDFDDG
+162 LKANDFDDG

-178 ISTTA
+178 ISTPA
-183 GQQPIDWIESITFA
+183 GQTIEWVESITFA

-210 PSEIITQREFKR
+210 PSEIITKREFRR
-222 MCGANATGAGAGTGG
+222 MCGVETTGSRGVKIVAGLRGEI
-237 LSRWKLHQQLT
+237 SRWKLHQQLT
-248 RTRDRPL
+248 KTRDRPL
-255 HSVTFELEIRTS
+255 HSVTFELEIRTTS
-267 AEVPSNA
+267 TDIAPNA
-274 GAIMLHFMDIR
+274 GTVMLHFMDIR

-291 NLDDISTRQHRPF
+291 NLDDPSTKLHRPF

-311 QGHYPEDDKKVKKGK
+311 QGHYPEDDKKPKKGK
-326 EILHFAISGSGSHAA
+326 EILHFAISGNGSHAA

-353 LWDIRDPAELS
+353 IWDIRDPAELS

-378 VQAGPYTPKSCAGI
+378 VQAGPYTPKACAGI
-392 HVPFRKVTKGAI
+392 HVPFRKVTKKAI
-404 DVSISWDASQVALVD
+404 DISISWDASQVALVD
-419 SSAVH
+419 SSSVH
-424 LSADERA
+424 LTAEERGM
-431 TYRSIFRV
+431 YRSIFRV
-439 FQHFTDRSLTPGTAP
+439 FQHSTERSSTPGIAP
-454 PGRGTLV
+454 PGKGALI

-468 NLQLRNFLGRGKFH
+468 NPQLRNFLGRGKFH
-482 ISSRKSPNVKKELFI
+482 ISSRKDPRVKKELFI
-497 ACDGQAVHVFGVHRS
+497 ACDGQAVHVFGVHKT

-569 EHLGHRRFEG
+569 EKHGNGGHRRFEG

-602 NWTASGTLLN
+602 NWTTSGTLLN
-612 SFMVPD
+612 SFKVPD

-631 RGGSQIIVNMSF
+631 RGGSQIIVNMSY
-643 QDAEYGRGEFGL
+643 QDADYGRGEFGL
-655 ILDSVNMSVLD
+655 ILDAVNMSVLD

-697 LLRLDDRV
+697 LLRLDDRI
-705 VRPFSRSDPK
+705 VRPFSRSIPK
-715 CGRCTDLVRPWTL
+715 CSRCTELMRPWTL
-728 SSDYTSPAGL
+728 KSDYISPAGL

-743 ICQAAVGAGTV
+743 ICQATMTPAKTPSTPGLESVDT
-754 RAQGKE
+754 
-760 DRGLTTIVV
+760 GLTTVIV
-769 TVTDKN
+769 TITDKS
-775 GMLSVQKP
+775 GVQSVQKHP
-783 AIPVRGYDMRQINA
+783 IPVRGYDMRHINA

-804 RLVIRSHQFL
+804 RLIIRSHEFL
-814 MIWGLPTTLEGDLTL
+814 MIWGLPTTLEDDLTL

-836 RIHWR
+836 KTHWR
-841 VCRHQQV
+841 ICRHQQV
-848 YAQDYMAEEMVWC
+848 YAQDYIAEEIVWC

-884 DIFQDTT
+884 DIFGGTS
-891 GACRNEV
+891 GGCRNEV
-898 LRYIG
+898 LRYIS

-917 SVLAKICIDWRLK
+917 SVLAKICTAWQPE
-930 LYDSFKEFVIELL
+930 LYHPFKKFVAALL
-943 ASPYGSWAPR
+943 ASPHGSWAPR
-953 NDFDKRSNPL
+953 NDFDMRSNPL
-963 CILLDKTITQPRAI
+963 CILLDKSITQPRAI

-991 KTEKDPHLLSPI
+991 KAEKDPHFLSPI

-1010 IDQERPHQE
+1010 IDQKRPHHE

-1047 QPELRLRPKF
+1047 QPELHLHPRF
-1057 WWHPQGRS
+1057 WWNHQGEP
-1065 LHQCKD
+1065 LHECKD

-1079 KYTNSINDNFTRS
+1079 KKHEPINDNFTRS
-1092 LFVTSFDLLWRKK
+1092 LFVASFDLLWRRK
-1105 DGSPVSSS
+1105 DGSPVSPTGATSVLAREMRAQKS
-1113 TVWQKLKLNGNAK
+1113 TSWLYNLVFQIWQKMKLKGNAK
-1126 VECHPFTLQAFDN
+1126 VETHPFTLQAFDN

-1145 IRYKWN
+1145 IRYKW
-1151 TIGFKYWLVRFLCQC
+1151 YY
-1166 VFYILVLVTVFIQVY
+1166 VFFQVY
-1181 SSSHPILTPVYIAI
+1181 SNSHPILAPVYIAI
-1195 ISVASIFIWLE
+1195 ISTAGIFLWLE
-1206 LLQLINEKK
+1206 LLQLVHDKK

-1222 NVVDMATFGLPLA
+1222 NVVDIATFGLPLA

-1278 CHFVTIIIRVVSE
+1278 CHFVTIIIRVVFE

-1314 RACIHESCPSDDELN
+1314 QACIYDTCPDQGPEAAIPDD
-1329 ALLPEDQT
+1329 QK
-1337 VMFPRNFYSAISS
+1337 VVFPKNFYSAISA
-1350 TYFFMGGRYDSIN
+1350 TYLFMGGRYDAID
-1363 NQLNMDNWPFHTMMT
+1363 NQLSSDNWPFHTMMII
-1378 VYFFFTVI
+1378 YFFFTVI

-1419 ESAENMSYQIPGFRE
+1419 ESAENMSYQIPDLALNHTGFRE

-1444 YSATPRQVKDYERDL
+1444 YSATPRQARDYEREL
-1459 QVDDPTSTIT
+1459 QNDESLNSIT
-1469 TTLQTQQQQQS
+1469 ASSSNFISLQSQQQS
-1480 QVVSRSDSTL
+1480 SQQSMIRNDSVVS
-1490 SQKSTRHLAE
+1490 QKAMQHGKHQPNADYAE
-1500 ENDGE
+1500 DEETE
-1505 KEEGKKQREILL
+1505 KEKILE
-1517 DRLKKEMREEVR
+1517 RLKEELREEVR
-1529 REFQESQAQ
+1529 HEFQESQNH
-1538 LEQRLQLQMTRQQEL
+1538 LEQRLQLQLTRQQEL
-1553 FREQLVEQQRW
+1553 FREQLVEQQKW
-1564 LVQYFSGGAGGGGGV
+1564 LVQHFAGSGSGGV
-1579 GGM
+1579 V

>member
-1 MDGRRPLHQTFN
+1 M
-13 GGGYASL
+13 
-20 SNDHMD
+20 
-26 HFSMDI
+26 
-32 LDSAGDFHPTVHG
+32 
-45 QHHQQWNQLH
+45 
-55 GQAQRGPVQE
+55 
-65 QDYTAAIA
+65 
-73 RGGGRYDDAAA
+73 
-84 LLGHALEESESPRRV
+84 
-99 VLYDRE
+99 
-105 DTLDELPSSNA
+105 DELPSSNA
-116 ALRWYLEEYEVDT
+116 ALRWYFEEYEVDA
-129 SGGSPKNE
+129 SGDPPINE
-137 SEFQCCLEPH
+137 SEFQCCLKPQ
-147 PPVIITASTRSIRWR
+147 PPVTITASTRSIRWR
-162 LKASDFDDG
+162 LKASDFDEG

-183 GQQPIDWIESITFA
+183 GQQPIDWVDSITFA

-210 PSEIITQREFKR
+210 PSEIIARREFKR
-222 MCGANATGAGAGTGG
+222 MCGTDPSGKGAGSGSGG

-248 RTRDRPL
+248 KTRDRPL
-255 HSVTFELEIRTS
+255 HSVTFELAIRTS

-291 NLDDISTRQHRPF
+291 NLD
-304 LWSLNVN
+304 
-311 QGHYPEDDKKVKKGK
+311 
-326 EILHFAISGSGSHAA
+326 
-341 TLSCADRYLLLD
+341 D

-392 HVPFRKVTKGAI
+392 HVPFRKVTKGSI

-424 LSADERA
+424 LSADERM

-439 FQHFTDRSLTPGTAP
+439 FQHYTDRSLTPGIAP
-454 PGRGTLV
+454 PGRGNLV
-461 PATTYQH
+461 LATTYQH
-468 NLQLRNFLGRGKFH
+468 NPQLRNFLGRGKFH
-482 ISSRKSPNVKKELFI
+482 ISSRKDPKVKKELFI
-497 ACDGQAVHVFGVHRS
+497 ACDGQAVHVFGVNRS

-602 NWTASGTLLN
+602 NWTTSGTLLN
-612 SFMVPD
+612 SFVVPD

-631 RGGSQIIVNMSF
+631 RGGSQIMVNMSF

-715 CGRCTDLVRPWTL
+715 CGRCNDLVRPWTL
-728 SSDYTSPAGL
+728 RSDYTSPGGL

-743 ICQAAVGAGTV
+743 ICQAAVGAAPAMT
-754 RAQGKE
+754 AQVKE
-760 DRGLTTIVV
+760 DRGLTTVVV
-769 TVTDKN
+769 TVTDRN
-775 GMLSVQKP
+775 GVLSVQKP
-783 AIPVRGYDMRQINA
+783 AIPVRGYDMRHINA

-804 RLVIRSHQFL
+804 RLIIRSHQFL
-814 MIWGLPTTLEGDLTL
+814 MIWDLPTTLEGDLTL
-829 LLAYKAE
+829 LLAYKTE

-872 STRFLDGVITLI
+872 SSRFLDGVITLI
-884 DIFQDTT
+884 DIFHSTT

-917 SVLAKICIDWRLK
+917 SVLAKICNDWRPEV
-930 LYDSFKEFVIELL
+930 YDSFKEFVVELL
-943 ASPYGSWAPR
+943 ASPHGSWAPR

-963 CILLDKTITQPRAI
+963 CILLEKTTTQPRAI
-977 GLAKVIIDYCIRQA
+977 GLAKVIIDYCIQQA
-991 KTEKDPHLLSPI
+991 KAEKDPHFLSPI
-1003 MQCLPEL
+1003 MQCLSGL
-1010 IDQERPHQE
+1010 IVQEGPHQE

-1029 YIPVKSRSFIL
+1029 FIPVKSRSFIL

-1057 WWHPQGRS
+1057 WWRSQGRS
-1065 LHQCKD
+1065 LHLCKD

-1079 KYTNSINDNFTRS
+1079 KHTNSINDNFTRS
-1092 LFVTSFDLLWRKK
+1092 LFVTSFDLLWRNR

-1113 TVWQKLKLNGNAK
+1113 TVLAREMRTQKSASWLYNLVFQIWQKLKLNGNAK
-1126 VECHPFTLQAFDN
+1126 VECHPFSLQAFDN

-1151 TIGFKYWLVRFLCQC
+1151 TIGFKYWLV
-1166 VFYILVLVTVFIQVY
+1166 Y
-1181 SSSHPILTPVYIAI
+1181 SSSHPLLIPVYIVI

-1222 NVVDMATFGLPLA
+1222 NVVDIATFGLPLA

-1314 RACIHESCPSDDELN
+1314 RACIYESCPSDDELN
-1329 ALLPEDQT
+1329 AMLPESQT
-1337 VMFPRNFYSAISS
+1337 VVFPRNFYSAISS
-1350 TYFFMGGRYDSIN
+1350 TYFFMGGRYDAID
-1363 NQLNMDNWPFHTMMT
+1363 NQMSMDNWPFHTMMII
-1378 VYFFFTVI
+1378 YFFFTVI

-1459 QVDDPTSTIT
+1459 QGEDSLSASTAGST
-1469 TTLQTQQQQQS
+1469 TILSSQQLQQNQA
-1480 QVVSRSDSTL
+1480 VSRSHSMI
-1490 SQKSTRHLAE
+1490 SQKQTHRHAE
-1500 ENDGE
+1500 DNENRE
-1505 KEEGKKQREILL
+1505 EEEGTKERQNILE
-1517 DRLKKEMREEVR
+1517 RLKEEMREEVK
-1529 REFQESQAQ
+1529 REFQESQLQ

-1564 LVQYFSGGAGGGGGV
+1564 LVQYFGGGGGV
-1579 GGM
+1579 GSSGGVGGM